1 MGSAELTGWWDNGG
15 SALAFGRGDKGFVA
29 LNNADD
35 ALTETFTTSLS
46 AGTYCNVAAA
56 SPDDCDGNTVTV
68 GDDGAVQ
75 ATVPA
80 RGALALHTGAQA
92 G

>member
-1 MGSAELTGWWDNGG
+1 VGSAELTDWWDNGG

-35 ALTETFTTSLS
+35 ALTETFTTSLP